1 MAALAF
7 IEPRDRIRSRRSSAR
22 RRLNLEVKGAVPNG
36 SAAEVMI
43 HDLSITGLLVETLA
57 ELTCGEELD
66 VCLPQTGRTRAKVMW
81 SSGQFFGCQFSHPI
95 SSAALSAAMLRSR
108 PIEAQRPDDPPRT
121 NVIYPEPDRT
131 DSSSRP
137 QLSFG
142 AKMRVILGLSIACW
156 TVIGGIVWAAR
167 SGAIG
172 SH

>member
-7 IEPRDRIRSRRSSAR
+7 IEPRDRIRNRRSSAR
-22 RRLNLEVKGAVPNG
+22 RRLNLEVEGAVPDG

-43 HDLSITGLLVETLA
+43 HELSLTGLLVETLA

-66 VCLPQTGRTRAKVMW
+66 VCLPQTGRTRAKVIW
-81 SSGQFFGCQFSHPI
+81 SSGQYFGCQFNHPI

-108 PIEAQRPDDPPRT
+108 PIEAQRQADTPRT
-121 NVIYPEPDRT
+121 NVVYPEPDRADT
-131 DSSSRP
+131 SSRP

-142 AKMRVILGLSIACW
+142 AKMRVTIGLTIACW

-167 SGAIG
+167 
-172 SH
+172 